1 MLVRDAAVGSAGRS
15 PAPLPRH
22 DRDRRSFPQF
32 LNAQQP
38 APAPA
43 APASDSAKTHTV
55 KRGDTLWDI
64 AKSYLG
70 DPFLWPEIYRL
81 NTDTIEDP
89 HWIFPGQQ
97 LKLPGDHAKIVAVA
111 VAVPETPADSSAIPP
126 AAAEIPAKL
135 PMDTAVAAIPVE
147 PIALMPTVVRDTAT
161 PLLQARATTVL
172 PGEYVAAPWV
182 DRDGGPRNPGLLIE
196 SADLPGIASHRRAA
210 CTCTTASSSRR
221 RRAPCRRNTRSI
233 SRIAS
238 DRTIEDFG
246 QIVIPT
252 GVIEVTPSRA
262 TRRGG
267 DRPGREDVRRSDAGS
282 EVDHAYDSS
291 AANVVGHPA
300 AITNGRTGHV
310 RWIYDEPVLP
320 SLQSYVVI
328 DISRRDGLT
337 TGDQIELFK
346 PRQRPNDATTSRFR
360 SSRSRRRRCFASRP
374 TAPRRSSPRRSN
386 RTSRTAS
393 GARRRKDAVK
403 RGGAR
408 ARRTKMP

>member
-1 MLVRDAAVGSAGRS
+1 MLVRPPSRQRGTFARSVAAASIAI
-15 PAPLPRH
+15 AA
-22 DRDRRSFPQF
+22 SFPQF

-70 DPFLWPEIYRL
+70 DAFLWPEVYRL
-81 NTDTIEDP
+81 NTGTIEDP

-97 LKLPGDHAKIVAVA
+97 LKLPGDHAKVVAVA
-111 VAVPETPADSSAIPP
+111 VAVPETPADSSAIPT

-161 PLLQARATTVL
+161 PMLQARATTVL
-172 PGEYVAAPWV
+172 PGEYIAAPWV

-196 SADLPGIASHRRAA
+196 SADVPGIASHQK
-210 CTCTTASSSRR
+210 SRLQLNDR
-221 RRAPCRRNTRSI
+221 VFIAPPSGSMPAQHALFLTYRLGPYL
-233 SRIAS
+233 
-238 DRTIEDFG
+238 EDFG

-252 GVIEVTPSRA
+252 GIVEVSQ
-262 TRRGG
+262 
-267 DRPGREDVRRSDAGS
+267 PGSTGEASVANVVKMFGEVKQGQRLVMLDSGS
-282 EVDHAYDSS
+282 
-291 AANVVGHPA
+291 ANVVGHPA

-310 RWIYDEPVLP
+310 RWVLDSPVLP

-328 DISRRDGLT
+328 DISGRDGLT
-337 TGDQIELFK
+337 TGDVIQILK
-346 PRQRPNDATTSRFR
+346 PRQRPNDAHDLTLPEIPIAQAQVLRVTPYG
-360 SSRSRRRRCFASRP
+360 A
-374 TAPRRSSPRRSN
+374 TAIV
-386 RTSRTAS
+386 TAQEQPHIVE
-393 GARRRKDAVK
+393 GIKARVA
-403 RGGAR
+403 A
-408 ARRTKMP
+408 KMP